1 MRKGLNVG
9 GVFWKETQKV
19 GAKKQEEEAGKEE
32 KKCSAGFD
40 TTVHSQGPRPWEA
53 LQNQRMCHRNVI
65 AQDGKLGN
73 LRIIPGLHKFA

>member
-40 TTVHSQGPRPWEA
+40 TTVHS
-53 LQNQRMCHRNVI
+53 
-65 AQDGKLGN
+65 
-73 LRIIPGLHKFA
+73 